1 MVMVCCMPRI
11 ACDRSFRCA
20 MPTFDCSR
28 WLYFHTTMNS
38 GQRAPLPP
46 LMLASAAGAA
56 IGLALAAGG
65 WLWGIIP
72 LLLGGAALIA
82 TATGQTLRLPRITP
96 NRSGTAESPH
106 SPTSE
111 HASQRPSRLA
121 IAFMLVLGFAL
132 GMVLDRLLMAA
143 VGANADLRS
152 VLSSAIAESRLVETR
167 VEVGGEVIIVR
178 HSALDIGQPA
188 DLFDDNFATLMRGKG
203 DNPFIFE
210 VRYSRPR
217 EARAVALDLAT
228 MEDYEITLTV
238 KRADVRSFT
247 MREEGVTRIVDPSIE
262 FSFPAGMQVVQAVRI
277 EILDRRP
284 PPQEG
289 FHTHV
294 RGFSLR

>member
-1 MVMVCCMPRI
+1 MG
-11 ACDRSFRCA
+11 
-20 MPTFDCSR
+20 DCSR
-28 WLYFHTTMNS
+28 WLYFYMTMDS
-38 GQRAPLPP
+38 KHRAPLTP
-46 LMLASAAGAA
+46 LTLASTAGAA

-82 TATGQTLRLPRITP
+82 TAAGQTLRLPGITS
-96 NRSGTAESPH
+96 NRPRTTASLQVPAQMR
-106 SPTSE
+106 T
-111 HASQRPSRLA
+111 AQRPSRLA

-143 VGANADLRS
+143 VGTNGDVLSA
-152 VLSSAIAESRLVETR
+152 LSSAIAESRLVETR
-167 VEVGGEVIIVR
+167 VEVGGEVVTVK
-178 HSALDIGQPA
+178 HSELDIGQPA
-188 DLFDDNFATLMRGKG
+188 DIFDDNFATLMRGKS

-228 MEDYEITLTV
+228 MEDYEITLIV
-238 KRADVRSFT
+238 HRADGRSFT
-247 MREEGVTRIVDPSIE
+247 MREEGVTRVVDPSIE
-262 FSFPAGMQVVQAVRI
+262 FDFPAGLQIIQAVRI

-294 RGFSLR
+294 RGFALR